1 MNYFYDELNKMMK
14 IPCAQRLPFIVA
26 GLSFLQPVL
35 TNIQFNNITLIATA
49 LVLGAKFNLTEI
61 SRMWLK
67 EKSVSTLSYLL
78 SDAKFY
84 IPEMEML
91 YVEQIQKMYTLTEG
105 YYCIDD
111 TMKHHT
117 NFCKWIHGVF
127 VLFDHAAKTNLKATC
142 IVFLYYN
149 DGSLI
154 KFPVTYRIYHKA
166 TDNMPW
172 QLGKQKECK
181 TKYELAL
188 EMLEWALEMGLPKS
202 TVLADSWFGMEPFI
216 AGLKRL
222 QLSYVIEVKRSYNVR
237 IPCKETKLTPTGKK
251 AKNQTETISLPDYFN
266 SITNVRACGFDADHQ
281 SGKSEKILYHTKI
294 TTIRLNSISGKHRVI
309 ESKDPVKHTT
319 KYLLTN
325 ELTWEA
331 TKIITTYSNRWVIE
345 EFFRNA
351 KQLTDMEGATIR
363 SEQGVATALCLVSW
377 IDSLLHFENCK
388 QGSAEKLS
396 KESLTIPSIVRR
408 AQYENLKAVLDRIRN
423 DETFIPKWLAIE
435 EKTVDRRRKKNSEV
449 ITLEHC
455 ENEDMKLSA

>member
-1 MNYFYDELNKMMK
+1 MNHILGGLNTMMK
-14 IPCAQRLPFIVA
+14 IPCAKRLPFIVA
-26 GLSFLQPVL
+26 GLSFLQPAL
-35 TNIQFNNITLIATA
+35 TNIQFNNLTLIATA

-91 YVEQIQKMYTLTEG
+91 YVTQLKKMYKLAGG

-142 IVFLYYN
+142 LVFLYYN
-149 DGSLI
+149 DGGLI
-154 KFPVTYRIYHKA
+154 KFPISYRIYYKA

-172 QLGKQKECK
+172 QQGTQKEHK
-181 TKYELAL
+181 AKYDLAL
-188 EMLEWALEMGLPKS
+188 EMLEWALKMGLPKS
-202 TVLADSWFGMEPFI
+202 TVLADSWFGMNPFI
-216 AGLKRL
+216 AGLKKL
-222 QLSYVIEVKRSYNVR
+222 QLSYVIEIKRSYNVR
-237 IPCKETKLTPTGKK
+237 IPCKETKFTPTGKK
-251 AKNQTETISLPDYFN
+251 AKNQTETISLPDYFDN
-266 SITNVRACGFDADHQ
+266 IVLIATCGFDADPQ
-281 SGKSEKILYHTKI
+281 SGKEEKVLYHTKI
-294 TTIRLNSISGKHRVI
+294 ATVRLNSISDRHRVI
-309 ESKDPVKHTT
+309 ESKDPVKQTT

-325 ELTWEA
+325 ELSWEA
-331 TKIITTYSNRWVIE
+331 TKIISTYSHRWVIE

-363 SEQGVATALCLVSW
+363 SEQGVTTALCLVSW
-377 IDSLLHFENCK
+377 IDSLLHFENYK
-388 QGSAEKLS
+388 QGTTEKLS

-408 AQYENLKAVLDRIRN
+408 AQYDNLKAVLGRIRN
-423 DETFIPKWLAIE
+423 DETFIPTWLAIE
-435 EKTVDRRRKKNSEV
+435 EKNIDRRRKSCSEV
-449 ITLEHC
+449 ITITHTP
-455 ENEDMKLSA
+455 NEDMKLSA